1 MSNLDDVVEALAAR
15 IRTGLGTD
23 IIAGRT
29 YAYGIDSPNPPAA
42 IVLPSNGDFVD
53 YDVTFDDG
61 QDDFELVV
69 KVLMGSADDRTGQAQ
84 LLAYLARTGSTSLR
98 QAIYGDSTLGGV
110 VSDLKVVGARNFGDV
125 EWAGQI
131 FYGAELVVQVYA

>member
-15 IRTGLGTD
+15 IRTGMGTD
-23 IIAGRT
+23 TIAGRT
-29 YAYGIDSPNPPAA
+29 YAYGIDSINPPTA

-53 YDVTFDDG
+53 YDVTFDG

-84 LLAYLARTGSTSLR
+84 LLAYLARSGSTSLR
-98 QAIYGDSTLGGV
+98 EAIYGDSTLGGAC
-110 VSDLKVVGARNFGDV
+110 SDLKVVGARNFGDV